1 MPLTVG
7 WLASD
12 AVGVFLMTVNR
23 RLLLVGV
30 DVGHFEDDD
39 DGKSAQGTSVLVD
52 ACGDVCTGPLTTAA
66 ATIGCRI

>member
-1 MPLTVG
+1 
-7 WLASD
+7 
-12 AVGVFLMTVNR
+12 MTVNR